1 MKNSKYAKEIEKIIK
16 LKHNIIR
23 IAVFSTSEK
32 EELDTV
38 VASLDTAIGC
48 LHRLE
53 LLEAGREKESNPGR
67 SF

>member
-16 LKHNIIR
+16 SKHNIMR
-23 IAVFSTSEK
+23 AAVYSASEK
-32 EELDTV
+32 EELDTA

-53 LLEAGREKESNPGR
+53 LLEAGREKESNPRG
-67 SF
+67 SS

>member
-16 LKHNIIR
+16 LKYDIIR